1 VAEIAVARSGG
12 DDQIVVRHG
21 LFGSFHDAT
30 VEIECNNFRHE
41 HFNVFVRAENGADGR
56 SDLCRGKSGGC
67 DLIKKRLEGVE
78 ILAIDDRDLNG
89 RIGERLRGVQ
99 AAEAGAYDYY
109 SRFPFTTHVAMAHS
123 LLFQCPPL

>member
-1 VAEIAVARSGG
+1 MAEIAVARSGG

-67 DLIKKRLEGVE
+67 DLIKKRLEQMI
-78 ILAIDDRDLNG
+78 ILPIQQRRMHAGGAEPARHLH
-89 RIGERLRGVQ
+89 
-99 AAEAGAYDYY
+99 ASEAGANDDD
-109 SRFPFTTHVAMAHS
+109 M
-123 LLFQCPPL
+123 LLLADTGHGRHKLLVK